1 MQKGAVVRSDPR
13 CVLHGCSREDVKG
26 VQAFLRQKQI
36 GDAVRDFLTG
46 GDDPM
51 PPQTLAAPATRGSPE
66 STRLCQKCLKGEA
79 SHHKHD
85 PLADNCILYRVD
97 APRLPPKPAS
107 CSSKGKSHWLGMRPR
122 LPLP

>member
-1 MQKGAVVRSDPR
+1 M
-13 CVLHGCSREDVKG
+13 KG

-36 GDAVRDFLTG
+36 DDAVQDFLTG

-85 PLADNCILYRVD
+85 PLADNCILYGVD
-97 APRLPPKPAS
+97 DPTPPLRPKSTVSANEKIFDHRRKLLPTRKITS
-107 CSSKGKSHWLGMRPR
+107 WT
-122 LPLP
+122 